1 MYEVQD
7 LYRALKICIVEKKVT
22 EDFNIEFYRFILSH
36 REKQNFLLIPF
47 EVGTTTTTT
56 KPLDEQLLLNLQ
68 AKFLLQTS
76 KVFNIPI
83 YMKYVEEFCC
93 LMLNYQLGS
102 QYICLKF
109 AKYLEIIFQR
119 ISQQNL
125 NIID

>member
-83 YMKYVEEFCC
+83 STK
-93 LMLNYQLGS
+93 
-102 QYICLKF
+102 
-109 AKYLEIIFQR
+109 R
-119 ISQQNL
+119 
-125 NIID
+125 